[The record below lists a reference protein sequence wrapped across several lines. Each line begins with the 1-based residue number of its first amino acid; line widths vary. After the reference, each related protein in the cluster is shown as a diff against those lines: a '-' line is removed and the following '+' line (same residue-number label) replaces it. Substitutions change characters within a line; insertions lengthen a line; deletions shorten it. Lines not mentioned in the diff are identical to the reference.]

1 LLAPLIHRLRATF
14 QLVQAGKQAGRV
26 LLVSSDADLTEELLR
41 LSAAAGVTPETVSDP
56 AVARRSWRQAA
67 GVLVGADAVQSVV
80 AARLPRRDGVV
91 LVSPA
96 TATPMLW
103 QQGLALHAE
112 SVTEL
117 PAGAAELVGRL
128 SDFLDGAH
136 TECLTVGVAAACG
149 GGGASTVA
157 AALAVTA
164 ARSGVPT
171 VLVDA
176 DSMAGGID
184 LVLGCED
191 VEGLRWSDV
200 AVTSGRV
207 SATALREALPRC
219 DQLGV
224 LSWDRSTECVL
235 DAATVKSILSA
246 AQRGSQLVLVDLPR
260 RLDDAAAE
268 AAACCDV
275 LLLVCSTDVRALA
288 GAVRVVEVLRHLTAD
303 IRLVVRLGIGAPAA
317 GDAMS
322 DLLRLPLLGSVPTRR
337 KIVRSIDDGL
347 GIPTRGPLIAS
358 CRRMLRDL
366 GVGGQS

>member
-1 LLAPLIHRLRATF
+1 M
-14 QLVQAGKQAGRV
+14 QAGEQAGRV
-26 LLVSSDADLTEELLR
+26 LLVTSDPDLTEELLR
-41 LSAAAGVTPETVSDP
+41 LSAAAGVTADTVSDP
-56 AVARRSWRQAA
+56 ATARRSWGHAA
-67 GVLVGADAVQSVV
+67 GVLVGADAAAAVV

-91 LVSPA
+91 LVSSA
-96 TATPMLW
+96 TATPTLW

-112 SVTEL
+112 SVTVL
-117 PAGAAELVGRL
+117 PTGAADLVGRL

-136 TECLTVGVAAACG
+136 PACLTVGVVGARG

-164 ARSGVPT
+164 ARSAVPT
-171 VLVDA
+171 LLVDA

-184 LVLGCED
+184 LVLGWEN

-207 SATALREALPRC
+207 SATALREALPTF
-219 DQLGV
+219 DQLCV
-224 LSWDRSTECVL
+224 LSWDRSAECAV
-235 DAATVKSILSA
+235 DAATMRSILSA

-268 AAACCDV
+268 AAASCDV
-275 LLLVCSTDVRALA
+275 LLLVCPTDVRALA
-288 GAVRVVEVLRHLTAD
+288 GAVRVLGVLRDLTAD
-303 IRLVVRLGIGAPAA
+303 IRLVVRHGVGPPAF

-337 KIVRSIDDGL
+337 GIIRSIDDGL
-347 GIPTRGPLIAS
+347 GIPGRGPVTAS
-358 CRRMLRDL
+358 CRRLLRDL
-366 GVGGQS
+366 GVGAQA